1 MLSFSTGRQKQIIMA
16 CIVLHNFIRDSK
28 LYDKEFDKCDANEEY
43 MPRAS
48 NTAAQ
53 TQGGDEV
60 EGENE
65 VTMNTICDRIATA
78 LASAGAS

>member
-1 MLSFSTGRQKQIIMA
+1 MS
-16 CIVLHNFIRDSK
+16 DSK
-28 LYDKEFDKCDANEEY
+28 LHDKGFDMSNANEEY

-48 NTAAQ
+48 NITIQ

-65 VTMNTICDRIATA
+65 VIMNTICDRIGIA
-78 LASAGAS
+78 LASMRES

>member
-1 MLSFSTGRQKQIIMA
+1 MKT
-16 CIVLHNFIRDSK
+16 
-28 LYDKEFDKCDANEEY
+28 

-48 NTAAQ
+48 NTTAQ

-65 VTMNTICDRIATA
+65 VTINTIRDRVATV
-78 LASAGAS
+78 LASERAS